1 MLKWAIIFLVIS
13 LIAGALGLANI
24 SDFTRKIAYV
34 LFGLFFLGF
43 VIFLVLAL
51 LVVDAVS
58 APLALTLAME

>member
-43 VIFLVLAL
+43 IIFVLLAIFL
-51 LVVDAVS
+51 VDAVS
-58 APLALTLAME
+58 APLALSFAAE